1 MKIVIKNRLKIY
13 STMKKTLKMMTVAC
27 TTAFFL
33 TSCFSYT
40 TVVGKGAQGNQKVTK
55 WNHYL
60 IEGLAPVSISDSK
73 AMAGDAENYTVETK
87 QTFVNG
93 LIAAITFG
101 IYTPTVTTV
110 TK

>member
-1 MKIVIKNRLKIY
+1 MKN
-13 STMKKTLKMMTVAC
+13 TLRMMTA
-27 TTAFFL
+27 AFAASIVL
-33 TSCFSYT
+33 TSCYSYT
-40 TVVGKGAQGNQKVTK
+40 SVVGKGALGTQKVTK

-60 IEGLAPVSISDSK
+60 IEGLAPVSVSDSR
-73 AMAGDAENYTVETK
+73 AMAGSAEDYTVETK

-93 LIAAITFG
+93 LIAAVTFG